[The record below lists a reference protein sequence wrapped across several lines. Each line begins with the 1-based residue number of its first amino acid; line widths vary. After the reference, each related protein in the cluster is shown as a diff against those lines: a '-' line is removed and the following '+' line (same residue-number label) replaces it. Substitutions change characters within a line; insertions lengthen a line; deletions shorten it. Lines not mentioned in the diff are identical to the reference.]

1 MKTPVPPPARLDE
14 LVGKLSAERLLAV
27 LSAPNPDL
35 DSDYHPWEW
44 HFRHEPP
51 TDVTR
56 EEWWVAVRLRRAQNA
71 RPTPFLMTDGTRL
84 TYNLPDPLL
93 RLVDD
98 VSARARGQI
107 ELPEP
112 VVNAAT
118 RDRYLVRSLME
129 EAITSSQLEGASTSR
144 VRAKQMLR
152 EDRSPRNRSER
163 MILNNYRVMQWITE
177 IKDEP
182 LTPALITQIHRV
194 VTEGTLDDPDDAGRL
209 QGPGEARVRIYGT
222 EGDEQVLHI
231 PPAAEELPERME
243 RLCAFANAADSAGDA
258 LQSSGP
264 YVPPLIRAITLH
276 FMMGYDHYFID
287 GNGRTAR
294 AVFYWAMLRQ
304 GFFLTEFLSISRL
317 LHRAPAQYA
326 RSFLLTE
333 RDEGD
338 LTHFLLAQARVVARA
353 IDDLDEYLK
362 RKTGQMSRASRSLR
376 GLGLNHRQIA
386 LIDSFLRDP
395 AASTT
400 VETHRATHGVVAQ
413 TARTDLQDLEARGL
427 LASAKQGRRMIW
439 FPAEDLAQRV
449 GPEHGV

>member
-144 VRAKQMLR
+144 VRAKPVLPQHR
-152 EDRSPRNRSER
+152 PGDRRLHLPRAG
-163 MILNNYRVMQWITE
+163 Q
-177 IKDEP
+177 
-182 LTPALITQIHRV
+182 A
-194 VTEGTLDDPDDAGRL
+194 DA
-209 QGPGEARVRIYGT
+209 A
-222 EGDEQVLHI
+222 
-231 PPAAEELPERME
+231 
-243 RLCAFANAADSAGDA
+243 
-258 LQSSGP
+258 
-264 YVPPLIRAITLH
+264 
-276 FMMGYDHYFID
+276 
-287 GNGRTAR
+287 
-294 AVFYWAMLRQ
+294 
-304 GFFLTEFLSISRL
+304 
-317 LHRAPAQYA
+317 
-326 RSFLLTE
+326 
-333 RDEGD
+333 
-338 LTHFLLAQARVVARA
+338 
-353 IDDLDEYLK
+353 
-362 RKTGQMSRASRSLR
+362 
-376 GLGLNHRQIA
+376 
-386 LIDSFLRDP
+386 
-395 AASTT
+395 
-400 VETHRATHGVVAQ
+400 
-413 TARTDLQDLEARGL
+413 
-427 LASAKQGRRMIW
+427 
-439 FPAEDLAQRV
+439 
-449 GPEHGV
+449 